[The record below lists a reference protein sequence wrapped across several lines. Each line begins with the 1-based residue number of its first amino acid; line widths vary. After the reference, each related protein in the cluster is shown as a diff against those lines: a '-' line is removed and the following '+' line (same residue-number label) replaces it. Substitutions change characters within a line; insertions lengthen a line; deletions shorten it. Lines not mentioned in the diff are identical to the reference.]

1 MARAKVAHKHP
12 VSASEDEPTIS
23 TEQREHMIAEAAY
36 FRALARSFSGGD
48 PVEDWLAA
56 EREITRLLTSPQRSS
71 EPRAEAH

>member
-1 MARAKVAHKHP
+1 MAKAKVAHKHP
-12 VSASEDEPTIS
+12 VSASEGNPTIS

-56 EREITRLLTSPQRSS
+56 EREITRTLATPQQSS
-71 EPRAEAH
+71 ESRAIAH